1 MRTNHIADH
10 IMICAMLLCSLSFLI
25 VSCKKNDVVDPPT
38 GMTTPF
44 TGITQT
50 DSTGRV
56 LSIDPDD
63 WKPIAALGME
73 FPGQGGA
80 YPNPCHRY
88 FTLYWHLS
96 SKDSVVIT
104 LNDSPQHS
112 MATLFNQRVDSG
124 NYSITNSS
132 LASYQPAIYRLYF
145 KIVRLDS
152 TYVTYGDIQIN

>member
-10 IMICAMLLCSLSFLI
+10 IMICAMLLCSLTFII

-50 DSTGRV
+50 DSTGKV

-63 WKPIAALGME
+63 WKPISALGIE

-80 YPNPCHRY
+80 YPNPSYRN
-88 FTLYWHLS
+88 FTIYWHIPS
-96 SKDSVVIT
+96 TDSVVIT

-112 MATLFNQRVDSG
+112 MATLFSQRIASG
-124 NYSITNSS
+124 TYAIQGS
-132 LASYQPAIYRLYF
+132 LSNYQPAIYRLYF
-145 KIVRLDS
+145 KVIRPDS
-152 TYVTYGDIQIN
+152 TYVTYGDIQLN